1 MTFKK
6 AYLTES
12 LTELISLFFW
22 LLTEA
27 EYHKSKSVIFFILC
41 FFFFVVSPLH
51 KTTENFK
58 LNNQD
63 LIQVQIF
70 KINSRGFYKLQPSVL
85 YSPPFSGA
93 QKHLGN

>member
-1 MTFKK
+1 MKSNNNKNDF
-6 AYLTES
+6 
-12 LTELISLFFW
+12 LFCIFW
-22 LLTEA
+22 GELTEA

-41 FFFFVVSPLH
+41 SFLVSPLH

-70 KINSRGFYKLQPSVL
+70 RINSRGFTKKSFNFYKL
-85 YSPPFSGA
+85 
-93 QKHLGN
+93 